1 MELFSNIFKTIP
13 LKGLVDI
20 QIYHPEDIA
29 RKEPIHTENGD
40 NTVNS
45 YLFNK
50 LAEMLRTNSSSNTS
64 HHLTHWA
71 NATSYSENYP
81 SYAGGHRANYDNTQN
96 SIIGAGNS
104 QVFGGDGIFV
114 NTHNRATGGKSSGTG
129 ASDVASTTQ
138 ALCLTYKPGGGTTG
152 TSVSSNVFTIVG
164 EAKWQGEFTAFQ
176 GALGSNTSASMR
188 DFKLGT
194 NFVCASGTGSTFGS
208 GDATL
213 WCTYQSSY
221 FTLDINDILKVT
233 WTITIG

>member
-29 RKEPIHTENGD
+29 RKEPIYTENGD

-50 LAEMLRTNSSSNTS
+50 LAEMLRTNSASNTS

-71 NATSYSENYP
+71 NATSYLENYP

-138 ALCLTYKPGGGTTG
+138 AFCLTFNKSTDSTN
-152 TSVSSNVFTIVG
+152 NVFTIAA
-164 EAKWQGEFTAFQ
+164 EAKCQGEFTAIQ

>member
-20 QIYHPEDIA
+20 QIYHPEDIS
-29 RKEPIHTENGD
+29 RKEPIYTENGD

-50 LAEMLRTNSSSNTS
+50 LAEMLRTNSASNTA
-64 HHLTHWA
+64 HNLTHWA
-71 NATSYSENYP
+71 NANSYAENYP
-81 SYAGGHRANYDNTQN
+81 SYTGGHRANYDNTQN

-104 QVFGGDGIFV
+104 QVVYTI
-114 NTHNRATGGKSSGTG
+114 G
-129 ASDVASTTQ
+129 A
-138 ALCLTYKPGGGTTG
+138 
-152 TSVSSNVFTIVG
+152 

-176 GALGSNTSASMR
+176 GALGSNTSANMR

-208 GDATL
+208 SDATL
-213 WCTYQSSY
+213 WCTYQSDY